1 MPRFVGRATNRL
13 EKRVSETLQPVSKNL
28 TGRKD
33 PGSATT
39 DFSVV
44 EIELND
50 ASGFLQKDNLQTG
63 WACQH
68 PMSLSWDYPSRV
80 VDERCRALNG
90 VCEPVKQSFSVLE
103 SKTCIGDALTVRYGC
118 ILTARDKMALDHQ
131 RSNR

>member
-28 TGRKD
+28 TGRKE
-33 PGSATT
+33 GSAKT

-68 PMSLSWDYPSRV
+68 PMVLAGIIRPESWT
-80 VDERCRALNG
+80 
-90 VCEPVKQSFSVLE
+90 SVA
-103 SKTCIGDALTVRYGC
+103 GP
-118 ILTARDKMALDHQ
+118 
-131 RSNR
+131 